1 MNNLWKIH
9 SVGGFYQNIV
19 SIFDD
24 VRYSLNEAF
33 IISKPKCLSMCAPG
47 CFFYQSVCQVS
58 DSADKIYILLCCVS
72 TDFCMKNFSSITKF
86 SHITKDC
93 NPTSDCHIKDIDGSF
108 HRDWIGIVAIV

>member
-19 SIFDD
+19 PIFDD

-33 IISKPKCLSMCAPG
+33 IISKPKCLGMCAPG

-58 DSADKIYILLCCVS
+58 DSADKVYILSVS
-72 TDFCMKNFSSITKF
+72 YTHLDVYKRQSRDKSSGKTGYGECSRCM
-86 SHITKDC
+86 
-93 NPTSDCHIKDIDGSF
+93 
-108 HRDWIGIVAIV
+108 A

>member
-19 SIFDD
+19 PIFDD

-58 DSADKIYILLCCVS
+58 DSADKVYILLCCVS

-86 SHITKDC
+86 YILPRTATLR
-93 NPTSDCHIKDIDGSF
+93 PIAILRTSMEAFIE
-108 HRDWIGIVAIV
+108 IGLAL

>member
-19 SIFDD
+19 PIFDD

-33 IISKPKCLSMCAPG
+33 IISKPKCLSMCALG

-58 DSADKIYILLCCVS
+58 DSADKVYISVVL
-72 TDFCMKNFSSITKF
+72 T
-86 SHITKDC
+86 
-93 NPTSDCHIKDIDGSF
+93 
-108 HRDWIGIVAIV
+108 